1 MAIRQ
6 ELEILGCRT
15 FVCPNLKIIDEKCKE
30 LHLRKDTIEKA
41 KDLALQYFKKT
52 YKSPRYSSA
61 KHLLAS
67 FVYIAVKLKCE
78 KRYHYEIEEAFGTN
92 HVTINKWYHD
102 IVETLD
108 IEVDDECKESPNLE
122 RIDKI
127 GEALHLNSKTIK
139 RAKDLIMEYVEK
151 KIPRPIYINSLFP
164 AFIYLASIIENERR
178 RQIDI
183 AMTLNVSET
192 FISKWYKDI
201 INTLSIRIICS
212 GKDGHTLKVLK

>member
-1 MAIRQ
+1 MY
-6 ELEILGCRT
+6 
-15 FVCPNLKIIDEKCKE
+15 PNLKIIDEKCKE

-67 FVYIAVKLKCE
+67 FVYIAMMLKCE
-78 KRYHYEIEEAFGTN
+78 KRYQNEIEEAFGTT

-102 IVETLD
+102 IVDTLD
-108 IEVDDECKESPNLE
+108 IEVDKNVISVSDECKESLNLE

-151 KIPRPIYINSLFP
+151 NIPRPMYIEHLFP

-183 AMTLNVSET
+183 AMTLNVSEA

-201 INTLSIRIICS
+201 INTLSIRIVCS